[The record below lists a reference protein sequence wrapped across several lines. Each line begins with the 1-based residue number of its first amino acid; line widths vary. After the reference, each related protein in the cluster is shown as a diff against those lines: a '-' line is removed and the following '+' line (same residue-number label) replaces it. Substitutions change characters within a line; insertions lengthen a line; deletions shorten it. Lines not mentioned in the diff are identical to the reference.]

1 MGRGFGAQG
10 KGLPRKPLC
19 HARKVIAQCRLCGL
33 FKRLLRNL
41 LKSPNTMMFE
51 GKGSNKDP
59 LPSALIGCLIMQTLK
74 NYSVYYTGFVNLKLW
89 SVP

>member
-1 MGRGFGAQG
+1 
-10 KGLPRKPLC
+10 
-19 HARKVIAQCRLCGL
+19 
-33 FKRLLRNL
+33 
-41 LKSPNTMMFE
+41 MMFE